1 VEQMCGKSTEGA
13 NCARWK
19 LVLPPWCRVVH
30 WWSDSKHR
38 PWGTF
43 FDIEALRSSKVPLVE
58 FNEYAEVA
66 GGQKVDLVVT
76 YGVDDGEISKD
87 VPLSGGTPTGEFSG
101 WAPKTTDCA
110 GRRDHPK
117 PSKDAKTGEME
128 FTYAGQCDGGIK
140 SHNFRCG
147 KINGPWPVGIVDM
160 LDSLDGSVGSVLVKG
175 YDYLLSPDS
184 EELDKLGLRESMLFS
199 PELRGLGDKFITS
212 TLKGRPFLAAHCR
225 RTDFL
230 RARAKSTPDAESIAD
245 QLNELLQKHGLK
257 QVFVATDAPHDL
269 REDLQKRVKGDIH
282 FYEEANGGKSLD
294 LPGHQA
300 AVEMW
305 IASRAEFFIGSIES
319 RFTMWIQLERGFL
332 GKSKE
337 SSELEF
343 CKDSKDSKKKKCI
356 APNYRHPPRKG
367 AHRAAYLS

>member
-1 VEQMCGKSTEGA
+1 MG
-13 NCARWK
+13 
-19 LVLPPWCRVVH
+19 
-30 WWSDSKHR
+30 
-38 PWGTF
+38 
-43 FDIEALRSSKVPLVE
+43 
-58 FNEYAEVA
+58 
-66 GGQKVDLVVT
+66 
-76 YGVDDGEISKD
+76 
-87 VPLSGGTPTGEFSG
+87 
-101 WAPKTTDCA
+101 TDCA

-184 EELDKLGLRESMLFS
+184 QELDTLGLRESMLFS
-199 PELRGLGDKFITS
+199 PELRGLGDKFIAS
-212 TLKGRPFLAAHCR
+212 TLKGRPYLAAHCR

-230 RARAKSTPDAESIAD
+230 RAR
-245 QLNELLQKHGLK
+245 
-257 QVFVATDAPHDL
+257 
-269 REDLQKRVKGDIH
+269 LQKRVKGDIH
-282 FYEEANGGKSLD
+282 FYEEANGGKSLE

-305 IASRAEFFIGSIES
+305 IASRAEFFIGSIGS

-343 CKDSKDSKKKKCI
+343 CKDSKESKKKKCI
-356 APNYRHPPRKG
+356 APKYRHPPRKG
-367 AHRAAYLS
+367 SHRVAYLS